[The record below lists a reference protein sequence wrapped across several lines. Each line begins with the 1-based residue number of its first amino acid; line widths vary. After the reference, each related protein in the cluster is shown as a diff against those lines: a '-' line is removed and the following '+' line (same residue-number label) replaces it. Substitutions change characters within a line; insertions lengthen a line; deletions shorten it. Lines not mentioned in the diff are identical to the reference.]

1 MWPLT
6 AASDHTTENS
16 QLPVPRD
23 AFLAVLNHLAL
34 RVLVSN
40 IDVAVFDRIVNALM
54 VAADS
59 ELQAELFQIQLLVR
73 RVLADVV

>member
-1 MWPLT
+1 M
-6 AASDHTTENS
+6 AEKSN
-16 QLPVPRD
+16 LPAPKD
-23 AFLAVLNHLAL
+23 AFLAVVNQLAL
-34 RVLVSN
+34 RVLVGN

-54 VAADS
+54 VAADG

>member
-1 MWPLT
+1 M
-6 AASDHTTENS
+6 AENS

-23 AFLAVLNHLAL
+23 AFLAVVNHLAL
-34 RVLVSN
+34 RVLVGN
-40 IDVAVFDRIVNALM
+40 IDVAVFDRIVNALV
-54 VAADS
+54 VAADG

>member
-1 MWPLT
+1 M
-6 AASDHTTENS
+6 AKENS
-16 QLPVPRD
+16 KLPAPKD
-23 AFLAVLNHLAL
+23 AFLAVVNHLAL

-73 RVLADVV
+73 RVLADVG

>member
-1 MWPLT
+1 M
-6 AASDHTTENS
+6 AENS
-16 QLPVPRD
+16 QIPVPRD
-23 AFLAVLNHLAL
+23 VFLAVVNHLAL
-34 RVLVSN
+34 RVLVGN

-54 VAADS
+54 VAADG

>member
-1 MWPLT
+1 M
-6 AASDHTTENS
+6 AKENS
-16 QLPVPRD
+16 KLPAPKD
-23 AFLAVLNHLAL
+23 AFLAVVNHLAL
-34 RVLVSN
+34 RVLVGN